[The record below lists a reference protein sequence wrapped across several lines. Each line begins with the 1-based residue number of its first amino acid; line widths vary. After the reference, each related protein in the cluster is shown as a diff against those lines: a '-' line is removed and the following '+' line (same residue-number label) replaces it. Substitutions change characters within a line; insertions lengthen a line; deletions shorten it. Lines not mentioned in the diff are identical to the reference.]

1 MRAVSDLVG
10 VTIGGF
16 AGFFVLLGIGL
27 MRISIG
33 LVTFGLCMVMAAY
46 TGLGLFCIAGTFL
59 LPHVH
64 SKLATGFGYLGYAA
78 AACAAA
84 AMLQFVMG
92 TFFDSN
98 AKKARPQD
106 ISTLRRS

>member
-10 VTIGGF
+10 VTIGSF
-16 AGFFVLLGIGL
+16 IGFFLLLGIGL
-27 MRISIG
+27 LRLSIG
-33 LVTFGLCMVMAAY
+33 LVTFGLCMMMAAY

-78 AACAAA
+78 AACTAAA
-84 AMLQFVMG
+84 VLQFAMG
-92 TFFDSN
+92 TLLDRN
-98 AKKARPQD
+98 DKKARPRD
-106 ISTLRRS
+106 IDALRRS